1 MPRRTI
7 AIGNQPSSFQF
18 QDDFGPLNNGLAY
31 AAGQWLASGR
41 DRAQIEM
48 QRDAQAQQ
56 AEEREQD
63 VGFRTQDMEL
73 RRLALSQQDQQRKD
87 ALDERKIYHSDQATR
102 YADER
107 KQRKARDD
115 AEAGATLRDDFGA
128 TGKYFLDWFRGGNP
142 ANVPKDG
149 TSHSSGS
156 SAGTALSREKF
167 NWERATQVVGS
178 PDYDVDI
185 DVDGAPVK
193 RQLTYSQ
200 RAERIKAINR
210 EFRKLNGDPPDPSK
224 EPTTPDDPHGSGY
237 GFTPS
242 APSAVTGSFS
252 DMALGEPAPPSAPN
266 VTATVTPSMGSG
278 QEQAQ
283 RQFMGG
289 AGGWGTLMPSSI
301 PNSNGMPPPV
311 VDSAP
316 LSRAQEFTQ
325 ATGIDPDSSTGL
337 TAEDFVSPDPDLRAN
352 ALMKLPARERMKA
365 IQALR
370 GMGFN

>member
-142 ANVPKDG
+142 ANVPRG
-149 TSHSSGS
+149 GAGS
-156 SAGTALSREKF
+156 SASADLSREKF
-167 NWERATQVVGS
+167 NREKAIQEIGS
-178 PDYDVDI
+178 PDYNLEVVEDPVTGQPRQIHRPLTEQERASRI
-185 DVDGAPVK
+185 DRINARENELNGHPFVPVPGFHADTGIIAPAQTAPAGSLSETALGAPK
-193 RQLTYSQ
+193 
-200 RAERIKAINR
+200 
-210 EFRKLNGDPPDPSK
+210 KLVTPISK
-224 EPTTPDDPHGSGY
+224 EGATAAKVDPAR
-237 GFTPS
+237 FND
-242 APSAVTGSFS
+242 AVTRANK
-252 DMALGEPAPPSAPN
+252 AL
-266 VTATVTPSMGSG
+266 MGSMPG
-278 QEQAQ
+278 QEKPGMVTITNEQRTRLAKTIADAQQGNPAAVQALMRWHDGQ
-283 RQFMGG
+283 ADTKERDKDDKLVSDALS
-289 AGGWGTLMPSSI
+289 AGG
-301 PNSNGMPPPV
+301 
-311 VDSAP
+311 
-316 LSRAQEFTQ
+316 
-325 ATGIDPDSSTGL
+325 
-337 TAEDFVSPDPDLRAN
+337 N
-352 ALMKLPARERMKA
+352 AMM
-365 IQALR
+365 
-370 GMGFN
+370 MGPY